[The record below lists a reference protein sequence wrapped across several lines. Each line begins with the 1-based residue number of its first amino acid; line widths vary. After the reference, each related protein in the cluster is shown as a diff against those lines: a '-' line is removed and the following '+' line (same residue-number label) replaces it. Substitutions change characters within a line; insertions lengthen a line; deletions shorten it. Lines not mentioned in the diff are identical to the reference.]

1 MSNMDKVLAAVT
13 RASDLMD
20 DLTEAYDK
28 GDDVEIM
35 RIEEV
40 LTRLADLVPL
50 NVRDSILEVLSIVA

>member
-1 MSNMDKVLAAVT
+1 
-13 RASDLMD
+13 MD